1 MDTNIKQKFI
11 TNYINKIF
19 DKLTGVSSAE
29 KMFFTKN
36 MSVMVKAGISLS
48 KGIYTLSLQTNNKK
62 FSRVLSEIHFDLE
75 KGETFSSSLAK
86 HRNVFGDLFINMVKS
101 GEISGKLEEI
111 FNQLF
116 LQAKKNHELVTK
128 IRNALIYPVIIC
140 LTMIGIGIFT
150 IIVVIPKIIN
160 IFSEAD
166 AQLPFA
172 TRTLIAI
179 SNAVN
184 NHGLIVLIS
193 SISIITAIIKIL
205 HTKKGKYIFDAA
217 ILKTP
222 IIAPIIKKINLALFS
237 RTISSLLKT
246 DIPIVEGFRIT
257 ANVMKNSIY
266 RKKLLEIA
274 EEVKKGIS
282 ITAAISKHND
292 IFPAMVKQM
301 ISIGEE
307 SGSLDNILIEV
318 AEFYEEEVSETMDTL
333 PSIIE
338 PILMLVLGAGVT
350 FMAMAIIMP
359 MYSLTQ
365 QF

>member
-1 MDTNIKQKFI
+1 MDTSIKQKFI
-11 TNYINKIF
+11 NKIS
-19 DKLTGVSSAE
+19 DKLTGISSTD

-36 MSVMVKAGISLS
+36 MAVMIKAGIPLS
-48 KGIYTLSLQTNNKK
+48 KGVHTLSLQTNNKK
-62 FSRVLSEIHFDLE
+62 FSRILLGMHLDLE

-86 HRNVFGDLFINMVKS
+86 HHDTFGDLFINMVKS
-101 GEISGKLEEI
+101 GEISGKLEEV

-116 LQAKKNHELVTK
+116 LQLKKNHELVTK
-128 IRNALIYPVIIC
+128 VRNALIYPVIIC
-140 LTMIGIGIFT
+140 LTMVGIGIFT
-150 IIVVIPKIIN
+150 IIVVIPKIID
-160 IFSEAD
+160 IFSEVN

-172 TRTLIAI
+172 TRMLITI
-179 SNAVN
+179 SNAIN
-184 NHGLIVLIS
+184 NHGAIVLIS
-193 SISIITAIIKIL
+193 SIFFVVLLIKIL
-205 HTKKGKYIFDAA
+205 QTKKGKYMFDAI
-217 ILKTP
+217 ILKIP
-222 IIAPIIKKINLALFS
+222 IISPIIKKINLALFS

-257 ANVMKNSIY
+257 ANVMRNSIY
-266 RKKLLEIA
+266 RNKLMEVA

-282 ITAAISKHND
+282 ITVAVSKHND

-318 AEFYEEEVSETMDTL
+318 AEFYEEEVSETMNTL

-338 PILMLVLGAGVT
+338 PVLMLILGAGVT

-365 QF
+365 QL